1 MIYGYSYHVI
11 LIKMSK
17 CIAFHQRSPG
27 SMDWN
32 TVLLIKNILCDE
44 VIELKTID
52 ARIMPHTSGVL
63 KVYSQ
68 KFGKPLF

>member
-1 MIYGYSYHVI
+1 
-11 LIKMSK
+11 MSK